1 MFSQMKKRV
10 SWRFLGVAIPLFLA
24 SCAGAI
30 SDNAAR
36 SPQPDAGKS
45 TATISTTSVTG
56 SGTATPGAAGGERV
70 VLTEDDRSSS
80 LRSAT
85 QSWGTNW
92 NKHTIDYAEL
102 LSGGPPRD
110 GIPSIDE
117 PKFIGQQE
125 ARQWLS
131 GNEPV
136 IALEINGDARAYP
149 LQILI
154 WHEIVNDTV
163 GDVPVIVTF
172 CPLCNSAITF
182 DRRLDGKVFA
192 FGTSGLL
199 RNSDLV
205 MYDRTTESL
214 WQQFTGEAIIGEM
227 TGTQLSFFSSSLVSF
242 ADFQAA
248 YPEGRVLSRDT
259 GFNRSYGRNPYAGY
273 DTIGSRPF
281 LFDGQVDGRLQAMER
296 VVTVTFNDS
305 VGKQTVDVAYPYR
318 VLAESS
324 VINDSQGGH
333 DLVVFYTT
341 GTSSALGAGEIARG
355 ADVGATGVFDPVL
368 DGEKLL
374 FEQKGGTIADTK
386 TGSTWNVLG
395 QAIAGPLKGQRL
407 QPIIHGDHF
416 WFAWAAFKPDTIIYQ
431 PAS

>member
-1 MFSQMKKRV
+1 MFGQLKKRM
-10 SWRFLGVAIPLFLA
+10 SWRFLGVAIPLFLV

-30 SDNAAR
+30 SDNATK
-36 SPQPDAGKS
+36 SPQPGTGNSATTIP
-45 TATISTTSVTG
+45 TASVTSPG
-56 SGTATPGAAGGERV
+56 NDTARPIGRERV
-70 VLTEDDRSSS
+70 VLTEDDRSTR

-92 NKHTIDYAEL
+92 NKHTVDYTEL

-125 ARQWLS
+125 AQQWLA

-149 LQILI
+149 LQILT

-182 DRRLDGKVFA
+182 DRRLEGQVYE

-214 WQQFTGEAIIGEM
+214 WQQFTGEAIIGDM
-227 TGTQLSFFSSSLVSF
+227 TGTQLSFFPSSLVSF
-242 ADFQAA
+242 TEFQAA

-259 GFNRSYGRNPYAGY
+259 GFSRSYGRNPYTGY

-281 LFDGQVDGRLQAMER
+281 LFDGQVDDRLQAMER
-296 VVTVTFNDS
+296 VVTVSFTDS
-305 VGKQTVDVAYPYR
+305 ADPQAVDVAYPYP

-324 VINDSQGGH
+324 VINDSQGEH
-333 DLVVFYTT
+333 DLVVFYMP

-368 DGEKLL
+368 DGKKLV
-374 FEQKGGTIADTK
+374 FERKGSTIVDTK
-386 TGSTWNVLG
+386 TGSTWNILG
-395 QAIAGPLKGQRL
+395 QAISGPLKGQSL
-407 QPIIHGDHF
+407 KPIIHGDHF